1 MSAIPPSIPASII
14 QTAQAQQQA
23 AGIQKAETDS
33 QDQAFRSEIR
43 AVEQRDGTV
52 FSGDEDTR
60 VTPDGG
66 GTGGQGRPF
75 REAGGEATAEQEN
88 PAGNDGIT
96 VDESGRTHLDL
107 EA

>member
-23 AGIQKAETDS
+23 TGIQKAETDS

-60 VTPDGG
+60 VNADGG

-75 REAGGEATAEQEN
+75 REAGEEATAQQ
-88 PAGNDGIT
+88 GNAVGEEGIT
-96 VDESGRTHLDL
+96 VDELGRTHLDL